1 MMHRV
6 PKVRGQENL
15 LRSTFSPSL
24 VHRGLIKQAI
34 RYGLL
39 GGLGAL
45 LYIGVIITL
54 VEIFGLQ
61 PTVSSIIGFLSVIAI
76 IYLPNHFWVFESTR
90 AHHSSF
96 PRFVLV
102 SGIGLLTS
110 TLAMFGAVNLLGL
123 SYLWGVVGATAVVPP
138 ANFLLNA
145 FWTFK

>member
-1 MMHRV
+1 MDRT
-6 PKVRGQENL
+6 PKGRGQENL
-15 LRSTFSPSL
+15 SRTTFSPSL
-24 VHRGLIKQAI
+24 GYRGLLKKAI

-39 GGLGAL
+39 GGLGSL

-54 VEIFGLQ
+54 VEIFELQ
-61 PTVSSIIGFLSVIAI
+61 PTISSIVGFLCVIAI

-123 SYLWGVVGATAVVPP
+123 SYMWGVVGATAVVPP

-145 FWTFK
+145 LWTFK